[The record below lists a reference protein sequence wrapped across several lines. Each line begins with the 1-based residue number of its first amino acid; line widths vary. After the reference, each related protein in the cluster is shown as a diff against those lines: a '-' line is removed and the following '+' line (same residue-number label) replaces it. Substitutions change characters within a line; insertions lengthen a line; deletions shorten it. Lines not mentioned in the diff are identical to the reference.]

1 MVVVTQQQTKQTTD
15 GTKSIQG
22 RKKPETMVQTGKDGI
37 KGMVKSLARR
47 PIIATAAYH
56 SGVNPRRA

>member
-1 MVVVTQQQTKQTTD
+1 MNGCCDTATD

-22 RKKPETMVQTGKDGI
+22 RKKPGTMVQTGKDGI
-37 KGMVKSLARR
+37 RGMAKSLARR

-56 SGVNPRRA
+56 RGVIP